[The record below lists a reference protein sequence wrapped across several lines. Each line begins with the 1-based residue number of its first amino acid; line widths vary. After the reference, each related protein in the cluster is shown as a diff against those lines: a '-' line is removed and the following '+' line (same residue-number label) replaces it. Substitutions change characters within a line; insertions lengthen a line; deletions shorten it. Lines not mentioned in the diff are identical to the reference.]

1 MKTDPNILQA
11 AATFNSHHDYDIE
24 AILAFVSVALR
35 HAHSVQLARVKE
47 QNPQLELPIE

>member
-1 MKTDPNILQA
+1 MKTNSKILESA
-11 AATFNSHHDYDIE
+11 AHFNAEHDYDIE